1 MDRTGK
7 EQNSILLE
15 ELGLVDYQTAWDYQ
29 KQLFERTLKLKKKG
43 QIPKNHLLFCEHLP
57 VYTLGK
63 SGDRKHLLIDD
74 KVLQAKGAAF
84 YPIDR
89 GGDITFHGPG
99 QLVGYP
105 IFDLDTFSL
114 SIRDYV
120 YRIEEVAIRTLAH
133 FGLVAS
139 RIEKATGV
147 WIDAGTPRARKI
159 TAIGMRIHSKVSM
172 HGFAMNVNTD
182 LDYFSYI
189 IPCGIADKGVTSL
202 QNELGYP
209 VEMDEVKNL
218 MVQEFDLVFDSKIRV
233 KPKGSSII

>member
-1 MDRTGK
+1 METAGK
-7 EQNSILLE
+7 KQNRIVLE
-15 ELGLVDYQTAWDYQ
+15 ELGLMAYQEAWAYQ
-29 KQLFERTLKLKKKG
+29 KQLFEQTLQMKKAG
-43 QIPKNHLLFCEHLP
+43 GNPENHLLFCEHPP

-63 SGDRKHLLIDD
+63 SGNRKHLLINDEM
-74 KVLQAKGAAF
+74 LRARGAAF

-105 IFDLDTFSL
+105 IFDLDTFPL
-114 SIRDYV
+114 SIKDFV
-120 YRIEEVAIRTLAH
+120 YKIEEVMIRTIAH
-133 FGLVAS
+133 FGLTGS

-147 WIDAGTPRARKI
+147 WIDAGKPRARKI
-159 TAIGMRIHSKVSM
+159 TAIGMRIHRKVSM

-189 IPCGIADKGVTSL
+189 IPCGITDKGVTSL
-202 QNELGYP
+202 QKELGHP

-218 MVQEFDLVFDSKIRV
+218 VISEFHSVFGWQLSK
-233 KPKGSSII
+233 

>member
-1 MDRTGK
+1 MEAAGK
-7 EQNSILLE
+7 KQNSIILE
-15 ELGLVDYQTAWDYQ
+15 DLGLMAYQKVWAYQ
-29 KQLFERTLKLKKKG
+29 KQLFGQVLKLKRESG
-43 QIPKNHLLFCEHLP
+43 NAENHLLFCEHPP

-63 SGDRKHLLIDD
+63 SGDRKHLLINDEM
-74 KVLQAKGAAF
+74 LRARGAEF

-105 IFDLDTFSL
+105 IFDLDTFPL
-114 SIRDYV
+114 SIKDFV
-120 YRIEEVAIRTLAH
+120 YRIEEVMIRTLAH
-133 FGLVAS
+133 FGLAGS

-147 WIDAGTPRARKI
+147 WIDAGTPQARKI

-189 IPCGIADKGVTSL
+189 IPCGITDKGVTSL
-202 QNELGYP
+202 QNELGHP
-209 VEMDEVKNL
+209 VEMDQVKKL
-218 MVQEFDLVFDSKIRV
+218 LKEEFKVVFGKE
-233 KPKGSSII
+233 IIGIA

>member
-1 MDRTGK
+1 METAGK
-7 EQNSILLE
+7 KQNRIVLE
-15 ELGLVDYQTAWDYQ
+15 ELGLMAYQEAWAYQ
-29 KQLFERTLKLKKKG
+29 KQLFEQTLQMKKAG
-43 QIPKNHLLFCEHLP
+43 GNPENHLLFCEHPP

-63 SGDRKHLLIDD
+63 SGNRKHLLINDEM
-74 KVLQAKGAAF
+74 LRARGAAF

-105 IFDLDTFSL
+105 IFDLDTFPL
-114 SIRDYV
+114 SIKDFV
-120 YRIEEVAIRTLAH
+120 YKIEEVMIRTIAH
-133 FGLVAS
+133 FGLTGS

-147 WIDAGTPRARKI
+147 WIDAGKPRVRKI
-159 TAIGMRIHSKVSM
+159 TAIGMRIHRKVSM

-189 IPCGIADKGVTSL
+189 IPCGITDKGVTSL
-202 QNELGYP
+202 QKELGHP

-218 MVQEFDLVFDSKIRV
+218 VISEFHSVFGWQLSK
-233 KPKGSSII
+233 

>member
-1 MDRTGK
+1 METAGK
-7 EQNSILLE
+7 KQSSIILE
-15 ELGLVDYQTAWDYQ
+15 DLGLVAYQKVWAYQ
-29 KQLFERTLKLKKKG
+29 KQLFEQVLKLKKEG
-43 QIPKNHLLFCEHLP
+43 GNPENHLLFCEHPP

-63 SGDRKHLLIDD
+63 SGDRKHLLINDEM
-74 KVLQAKGAAF
+74 LRARGAEF

-105 IFDLDTFSL
+105 IFDLDTFPL
-114 SIRDYV
+114 SIKDFV
-120 YRIEEVAIRTLAH
+120 YRIEEVMIRTLAH
-133 FGLVAS
+133 FGLTGS

-147 WIDAGTPRARKI
+147 WIDAGKPQARKI

-202 QNELGYP
+202 KKELGHP
-209 VEMDEVKNL
+209 VEMDEVKQL
-218 MVQEFDLVFDSKIRV
+218 LKEEIKMVFGKEIIRNT
-233 KPKGSSII
+233 

>member
-1 MDRTGK
+1 MKTAGK
-7 EQNSILLE
+7 KQNSIILE
-15 ELGLVDYQTAWDYQ
+15 DLGLMAYQKVWAYQ
-29 KQLFERTLKLKKKG
+29 KQLFEQVLKLKKEG
-43 QIPKNHLLFCEHLP
+43 GIPENYLLFCEHPP

-63 SGDRKHLLIDD
+63 SGDRKHLLINDEM
-74 KVLQAKGAAF
+74 LRARGAEF

-105 IFDLDTFSL
+105 IFDLETFPL
-114 SIRDYV
+114 SIKDFV
-120 YRIEEVAIRTLAH
+120 YRIEEVMIRTLAH
-133 FGLVAS
+133 FGLSGS

-147 WIDAGTPRARKI
+147 WIDAGKPQARKI

-189 IPCGIADKGVTSL
+189 IPCGITDKGVTSL
-202 QNELGYP
+202 QKELGHL
-209 VEMDEVKNL
+209 VDMDKVKSL
-218 MVQEFDLVFDSKIRV
+218 LITEFNSVFGIQISRK
-233 KPKGSSII
+233 